1 MTINTQIRLTEFKK
15 QIKPPA
21 VAGYFYPS
29 DASELNKMV
38 SDMLANSSVKTLP
51 PKALVAPH
59 AGYIYSGPIAANA
72 YASLI
77 PVKLVI
83 KRVVLLGPAH
93 RVHLKGMA
101 ISNATHFATPLG
113 EIKIDK
119 ELTNRIASLSQIS
132 VFNEAFAQEHSLEV
146 HLPFL
151 QNVLEDFSLLPIV
164 VGDANE
170 NQVAEVLE
178 SVWGGD
184 ETLIVISSDLS
195 HYHDY
200 QTAKK
205 LDHETADAIQSM
217 QYEKLGP
224 HQACGCRPVS
234 GLLKIAKQRNL
245 DISILDVRNSGD
257 TAGSHNKV
265 VGYGAFSFNES
276 NKLNE
281 TQQKLLLDIAYSSI
295 EHGLINHEPLIPE
308 LNEYP
313 QVFTEPRGLFVT
325 LTLDDVLRGC
335 IGNIEAV
342 YPLAIASAKNGYNAA
357 FCDPR
362 FSKLSKTEFNDID
375 LSISVL
381 TPKKEIYFDTESDL
395 LAQLRP
401 AIDGLII
408 SRGNHTATFLPAVW
422 EKIPSTD
429 VFLTQLKLKAGMKS
443 DDIPERA
450 WIYQSDSYG
459 K

>member
-1 MTINTQIRLTEFKK
+1 MTFNTQIRLTELKK
-15 QIKPPA
+15 QVKTPD

-29 DASELNKMV
+29 DANELQQMV
-38 SDMLANSSVKTLP
+38 SDMLTNSSVKTLP

-77 PVKLVI
+77 PVKSVI

-93 RVHLKGMA
+93 RVHLQGMA
-101 ISNATHFATPLG
+101 ISSATHFATPLG

-119 ELTNRIASLSQIS
+119 ELNNRISSFPQIS
-132 VFNEAFAQEHSLEV
+132 IFDKAFIQEHSLEV

-151 QNVLEDFSLLPIV
+151 QSVLEDFSLLPIV
-164 VGDANE
+164 VGDTNE
-170 NQVAEVLE
+170 DQVAEVLE
-178 SVWGGD
+178 AVWGGD
-184 ETLIVISSDLS
+184 ETLIVVSSDLS

-205 LDHETADAIQSM
+205 LDLDTADAIQSM

-234 GLLKIAKQRNL
+234 GLLKIAKQKNL
-245 DISILDVRNSGD
+245 NISILDVRNSGD

-265 VGYGAFSFNES
+265 VGYGAFSFWAS
-276 NKLNE
+276 GKLNQE
-281 TQQKLLLDIAYSSI
+281 QQKLLLEIAYSSI
-295 EHGLINHEPLIPE
+295 EYGFINNEPLIPE

-325 LTLDDVLRGC
+325 LTLNDILRGC

-342 YPLAIASAKNGYNAA
+342 HPLAFATAKNAYNAA

-362 FSKLSKTEFNDID
+362 FSKLSRTEFNDID
-375 LSISVL
+375 LSISIL
-381 TPKKEIYFDTESDL
+381 SPKKEIYFDTESDL

-408 SRGNHTATFLPAVW
+408 SSGNHTATFLPAVW
-422 EKIPSTD
+422 DKISSAD
-429 VFLTQLKLKAGMKS
+429 IFLTQLKLKAEIKS